1 MTNHDSVASDRWPGP
16 GGKVEDVIVELA
28 ELVREAAEKL
38 DSADPHTARALRVR
52 ATSLAVKGVMSLS
65 ELMR

>member
-1 MTNHDSVASDRWPGP
+1 MSSQGQSATDRWPGP
-16 GGKVEDVIVELA
+16 GGKVEDAIVELA

-38 DSADPHTARALRVR
+38 DNTDPAGARELRIR
-52 ATSLAVKGVMSLS
+52 ATSLAIKGVTGLG